1 MEATEMLRKGTRSDV
16 RVRNCRLR
24 PWPSRSWRS
33 HRLTSTAYL
42 GMIPEFR
49 FWCELCSNWGTRV
62 LFSILWPCLQLWL
75 SLQQLLKA
83 QWETQNL
90 LWRGGCIKT
99 LKRCIFHIKL
109 SKAVGPFPLQISILY
124 NKMSVK
130 KHIVIFVSFSI
141 PFVFTLFCL
150 LVPTLTKPTTV
161 FCSDFKKSL
170 VQT

>member
-1 MEATEMLRKGTRSDV
+1 MAFSSTTTESPVGNTK
-16 RVRNCRLR
+16 
-24 PWPSRSWRS
+24 
-33 HRLTSTAYL
+33 STLA
-42 GMIPEFR
+42 
-49 FWCELCSNWGTRV
+49 
-62 LFSILWPCLQLWL
+62 
-75 SLQQLLKA
+75 
-83 QWETQNL
+83 
-90 LWRGGCIKT
+90 GGCIKT